1 MESLTESEIRILRAM
16 IAERTPQT
24 KVMNPEHIDTSKTQ
38 ASEGAVVDA
47 ITRGIVPMNGEAID
61 NPAVVARVK
70 HTMRKGEALSEWFA
84 RTGLGLSQV
93 MSMSRSEISDF
104 VAVVERR
111 DGDGVHRGN
120 LDGRWIHA

>member
-47 ITRGIVPMNGEAID
+47 IERAGIVPMNGEAID

-70 HTMRKGEALSEWFA
+70 HTMRKGEALSES
-84 RTGLGLSQV
+84 LSTYGPRLIASHV
-93 MSMSRSEISDF
+93 DEP
-104 VAVVERR
+104 E
-111 DGDGVHRGN
+111 
-120 LDGRWIHA
+120 